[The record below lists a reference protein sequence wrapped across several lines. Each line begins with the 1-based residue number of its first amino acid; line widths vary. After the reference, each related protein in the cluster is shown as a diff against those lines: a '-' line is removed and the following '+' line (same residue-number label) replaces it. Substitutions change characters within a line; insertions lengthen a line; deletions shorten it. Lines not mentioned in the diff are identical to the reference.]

1 MSNSQPL
8 PDLSA
13 LEPDRIRDLPFPD
26 LAAAA
31 CAALDTLRDGSGGV
45 EGALELLETSEADA
59 LYDALWQVH
68 LIPHIRRVPDPNPYE
83 ELETHE
89 VQEALVGVLREA
101 ASRRGGNPH
110 PFYALLNGLGDL
122 PALDLAN
129 RVDAWRHRYPTP
141 I

>member
-1 MSNSQPL
+1 MRPSQTP

-13 LEPDRIRDLPFPD
+13 LEPDRIRGLSFPD

-45 EGALELLETSEADA
+45 EGAIELLETAEADA
-59 LYDALWQVH
+59 LYEALWQVH
-68 LIPHIRRVPDPNPYE
+68 LIPFVRKVPNPNPYE
-83 ELETHE
+83 KNETHE
-89 VQEALVGVLREA
+89 VQEALVGALREYA
-101 ASRRGGNPH
+101 GRRPGNPE
-110 PFYALLNGLGDL
+110 PFYALLNGLGDQA
-122 PALDLAN
+122 ALDLAN

>member
-1 MSNSQPL
+1 MRPSQNP

-31 CAALDTLRDGSGGV
+31 CAALDTLQDGAGGF

-59 LYDALWQVH
+59 LYEALWQVH
-68 LIPHIRRVPDPNPYE
+68 LIPYIRRVPDDNPYAE
-83 ELETHE
+83 AETHE
-89 VQEALVGVLREA
+89 VQEALVGALREA
-101 ASRRGGNPH
+101 AVRRTGSPQ